1 MGFRKTEV
9 ERSQSSF
16 VLTKNTVFVQY
27 FTTSLNSTKTEGH
40 SSIFLFFLLSYSFSI
55 FPYIE

>member
-1 MGFRKTEV
+1 MGFGKTEV

-55 FPYIE
+55 FP

>member
-1 MGFRKTEV
+1 MGFGKTEV

-40 SSIFLFFLLSYSFSI
+40 ISMMEKVLFFYF
-55 FPYIE
+55 FF